1 MFKNIK
7 ISTKLTA
14 ISVASVIG
22 LLILSTISIR
32 SSNIGSNALE
42 TIYEKNLAPSLKIN
56 TAKTKFSRILNDLI
70 QVTSEFLPTGIAKS
84 RLKKLNSDIESYFKS
99 ALKSDFYKDPYLKKN
114 LKEAYDRYNKDIKP
128 NINNIYTLYT
138 KDNLDDISDMTI
150 ELDEPLRYILKRFSN
165 MTNFANKRIEK
176 ISVDISNKLNFN
188 YKMNI
193 IISIIIILST
203 LLVLWLIERYIVK
216 SIKTIGKQISQNAK
230 NLQLNKPI
238 VFENNDELG
247 QICSNIN
254 TLISSLQQAL
264 QKAKQAFQYNEEVN
278 QSVMHSSAEI
288 INFASKQDSIIDKVN
303 DETKRVNIELDE
315 QKNIVET
322 SAKYMQADF
331 DNLEKMVK
339 TLDNIIYGI
348 NQISIEEQDISE
360 KVKELLAQTSQIR
373 SVLEIISDIS
383 EQTNLLSLNAAIE
396 AARAGE
402 HGRGFA
408 VVAEEVRKLAERT
421 QKSLLEI
428 DATINIVIQSVSA
441 VSEKIN
447 ANSEQVLNLNSHT
460 QEISSMVDQTKEST
474 TKSLEVTNS
483 ARDKS
488 IVISSMITNLSSGVT
503 QATSI
508 SNQNKNVAKKLTTI
522 AESLKKATSE
532 LKNEIDV
539 FKI

>member
-1 MFKNIK
+1 M
-7 ISTKLTA
+7 
-14 ISVASVIG
+14 
-22 LLILSTISIR
+22 
-32 SSNIGSNALE
+32 
-42 TIYEKNLAPSLKIN
+42 
-56 TAKTKFSRILNDLI
+56 
-70 QVTSEFLPTGIAKS
+70 
-84 RLKKLNSDIESYFKS
+84 
-99 ALKSDFYKDPYLKKN
+99 
-114 LKEAYDRYNKDIKP
+114 
-128 NINNIYTLYT
+128 
-138 KDNLDDISDMTI
+138 
-150 ELDEPLRYILKRFSN
+150 
-165 MTNFANKRIEK
+165 
-176 ISVDISNKLNFN
+176 
-188 YKMNI
+188 
-193 IISIIIILST
+193 
-203 LLVLWLIERYIVK
+203 VLWLIERYIVK